1 MSSENVGS
9 LLSRRALVDHRPSQR
24 GLALTSFVLSANE
37 TDKISQG
44 AWREER
50 DCAFTETMIVLDLDY
65 EQIRP
70 TPWHG
75 QHHAVA
81 EADQHPWCMAAPE
94 DAAHATPLTT
104 GGTLLRHDREARTAQ
119 CNIRCSLSLG

>member
-9 LLSRRALVDHRPSQR
+9 LLSRRAPVDHRSSPR
-24 GLALTSFVLSANE
+24 GLPRTSWALSANE

-44 AWREER
+44 GWREQR
-50 DCAFTETMIVLDLDY
+50 DCAFTETMIVLGLGY
-65 EQIRP
+65 GQIGP

-75 QHHAVA
+75 PHHAVA
-81 EADQHPWCMAAPE
+81 EADQHPWGLVAPE

-104 GGTLLRHDREARTAQ
+104 G
-119 CNIRCSLSLG
+119 